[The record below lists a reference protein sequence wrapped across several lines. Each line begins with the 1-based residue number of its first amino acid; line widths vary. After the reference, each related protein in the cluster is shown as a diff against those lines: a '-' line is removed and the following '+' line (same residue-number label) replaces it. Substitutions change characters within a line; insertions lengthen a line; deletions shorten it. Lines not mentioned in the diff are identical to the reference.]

1 MNFKI
6 KMLSLFL
13 NFWTLNASVFYFL
26 SNASFASADNII
38 YAEPNCMVTQNSD
51 EHNELPTL
59 LVNIDG
65 KTVRMFASD
74 VVASCVETEM
84 GAKFPADALKAQA
97 IATHTFILRNNQKGQ
112 YPRIK
117 YKQPSEKVKNAVN
130 DVVNFIIC
138 KNEEDNQLIAFTPY
152 CSSVAGKTN
161 NAFEIWGQEF
171 TATVES
177 KYDNLSPTYKQECKY
192 TLDEIISLFKEK
204 WNIDLSDVEPD
215 NMFKVLTFTSAGYNG
230 NMMIGDYESYYR
242 KILKKNVP
250 ITARL
255 IREEVLTKLGSP
267 KFNVEYDSDS
277 KEFKFTSYGYGH
289 GVGMS
294 QYGAKFYAEKE
305 HWNYQKILNH
315 YYPYGEI
322 KDLYEI

>member
-1 MNFKI
+1 MNFRIKI
-6 KMLSLFL
+6 LGLCLYFGAL
-13 NFWTLNASVFYFL
+13 NGSVFYFL
-26 SNASFASADNII
+26 SNTSFASNGNMI
-38 YAEPNCMVTQNSD
+38 YVEPTCAVSQNLD
-51 EHNELPTL
+51 EHNDLPTL
-59 LVNIDG
+59 IVDIDG
-65 KTVRMFASD
+65 KLVRMLASD

-84 GAKFPADALKAQA
+84 GAKFPIDALKAQA

-117 YKQPSEKVKNAVN
+117 YKQPSEKVKNAVD
-130 DVVNFIIC
+130 DVVNFIIY
-138 KNEEDNQLIAFTPY
+138 KNDKNSKLIAFTPY
-152 CSSVAGKTN
+152 CSSVAEKTN
-161 NAFEIWGQEF
+161 NAFEIWGQES

-192 TLDEIISLFKEK
+192 TLNEIIDLFKEK
-204 WNIDLSDVEPD
+204 WNIDISNVEPD

-230 NMMIGDYESYYR
+230 NMMIGDYDSYYR

-267 KFNVEYDSDS
+267 KFNVKYDPNS
-277 KEFKFTSYGYGH
+277 KEFMFTSYGYGH

-305 HWNYQKILNH
+305 HWNYRKILNH